1 MGKGEGKKARQAKE
15 TEALSPLYLEH
26 VKMTSFGRFANA
38 IIGPF
43 GPGMN
48 VVLGPNEAGKTTIN
62 ELVKGVLFGW
72 PSGRK
77 VDSNPYRPEA
87 ADRAGSLFF
96 HDTQT
101 DEVVEVTRSKA
112 VDAPTFPA
120 PLLSD
125 IDKDTYETMFALTSD
140 ELMRLDRHSDV
151 TARLLTAGSGTSSS
165 PARALDVINAQIAD
179 LMSRS
184 SQLPDSITN
193 LRAEQ
198 AQVRDEKRAGLE
210 EADRFRGQEVT
221 LAALHP
227 RQETLHHTQ
236 DVLNDEI
243 EHLTAER
250 ARLESLD
257 GELAQTRASL
267 EAAESAAQGARDDAA
282 AAPPEEIAPLVGL
295 SQADEYRL
303 KDALDDFDDQRSKLE
318 HAADSARHNATKSRA
333 DYEVAMEDTASH
345 AASVRAHTQRTIR
358 LACAVVVPL
367 VMIALGAY
375 LIFRVSS
382 AGSLS
387 YLMLGVAI
395 VIFALVIS
403 AAGISMS
410 LKPTRAEEEISD
422 ERKKKEWVMQQDRK
436 TVEACERDIK
446 ECDERIEGFLVA
458 NGLAAAHGS
467 VRRAR
472 RLLDQ
477 AREFR
482 ASAALSRQ
490 NERAVALQRAEL
502 EKTLAEVQHQR
513 TELCRGVG
521 VDPLSAG
528 EDIERMIERKSDE
541 RRQTTQLAHDTERQI
556 GEITQQ
562 LAQARHLM
570 GFDEAKF
577 KEEAVKTRLSEQYRR
592 LALLLIARRSLES
605 AIADWERKSQPKVY
619 ATASRLFEM
628 MTGGAWRQVR
638 MNAKGDIEVVD
649 AIKTTREPRYL
660 SLGTRQQLYL
670 SLRIA
675 LLLTAENV
683 GRGLPIMCDDILV
696 NFDDDR
702 RAQAA
707 RALVELSRRRQ
718 VILFTCHPDIA
729 ALVSEADPQS
739 IRLEL

>member
-1 MGKGEGKKARQAKE
+1 MGKGEGKKARQTRE

-26 VKMTSFGRFANA
+26 VKMTSFGRFANL
-38 IIGPF
+38 IVGPF

-62 ELVKGVLFGW
+62 ELVKAVLFGW
-72 PSGRK
+72 PTGRK
-77 VDSNPYRPEA
+77 AGSNSYRPEA

-96 HDTQT
+96 HNAQT
-101 DEVVEVTRSKA
+101 DEVAEVTRSKA
-112 VDAPTFPA
+112 VDEPTFPA

-140 ELMRLDRHSDV
+140 ELMSLERHSDV

-165 PARALDVINAQIAD
+165 PAHALDVINAQIAD

-184 SQLPDSITN
+184 AQLPDSITN
-193 LRAEQ
+193 LRA
-198 AQVRDEKRAGLE
+198 AHARVRDEKRAGLE
-210 EADRFRGQEVT
+210 EADHFRGQEVT

-227 RQETLHHTQ
+227 RQETLRHTQ

-243 EHLTAER
+243 ERLTAER

-267 EAAESAAQGARDDAA
+267 DAAESAAQDARADAA

-303 KDALDDFDDQRSKLE
+303 KDALDDFDDQRAKLE
-318 HAADSARHNATKSRA
+318 HAADAARRNSTKSRA
-333 DYEVAMEDTASH
+333 DYEVTMEDTASH
-345 AASVRAHTQRTIR
+345 AASARARTQRTIR

-375 LIFRVSS
+375 LIFRVPSS
-382 AGSLS
+382 GSLS

-410 LKPTRAEEEISD
+410 LKPTRAEEEIAD

-446 ECDERIEGFLVA
+446 ECDERIEGFLAA

-467 VRRAR
+467 ARRAR

-482 ASAALSRQ
+482 AAALSRQ
-490 NERAVALQRAEL
+490 NERAVGLQRAEL
-502 EKTLAEVQHQR
+502 EKTLAEVQRQR

-521 VDPLSAG
+521 VDPQSAG

-628 MTGGAWRQVR
+628 VTGGAWRQVR

-649 AIKTTREPRYL
+649 AIKTAREPRYL

-696 NFDDDR
+696 NFDDAR
-702 RAQAA
+702 RSQAA

-729 ALVSEADPQS
+729 ALVSEVDPQS